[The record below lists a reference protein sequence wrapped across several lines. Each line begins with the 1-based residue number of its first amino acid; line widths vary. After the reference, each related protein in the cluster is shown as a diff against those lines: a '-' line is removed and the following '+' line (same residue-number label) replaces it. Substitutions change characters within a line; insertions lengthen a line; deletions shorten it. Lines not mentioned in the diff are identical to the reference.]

1 MTASP
6 IVIRGGRVIDAAR
19 RTVEPRDVLVTGDTI
34 AEIGPPGLAA
44 PADVRVIDA
53 AGRLISPGLIN
64 AHTHGHG
71 ALARGSGDRWTLEL
85 LLNAAG
91 WLGGNRTMED
101 RYLSTQ
107 IAAVEMVSK
116 GCTACYDLFFEF
128 PSPSVEGIETAA
140 RAYADVGMRA
150 VIAPMMADRTFWQAI
165 PGLMDALPPA
175 ARGEIERIRMAPW
188 ETSLAT
194 ARRAIE
200 TAKVDRALIRF
211 GLGPTIP
218 LHCSDEFIVGCR
230 DAARDLGVGV
240 HMHVAE
246 SKVQAVAGLAKYGK
260 TLVAH
265 LDALG
270 ILGPT
275 FTAAHC
281 VWLDDGD
288 IARFADRGV
297 SVAHNPGSNMRLGA
311 GVARVRRM
319 LDHHVNVGI
328 GTDGA
333 NCSDN
338 QNVFEAMRLA
348 SLVSRI
354 QGHDP
359 ARWLATGEVFT
370 AATTGGARALGFG
383 DGLGRLAP
391 GAKADLVLL
400 DLGHMNWVPLHDPI
414 NQMVHAEDG
423 TAVESVMIGGRLVV
437 DRRRVVGVDTAQ
449 LAARAQAAVE
459 RLRAANAPLR
469 QLADQLIPAIG
480 KFCGALTATP
490 YRTERHIAPE
500 PAAGTS

>member
-1 MTASP
+1 MP
-6 IVIRGGRVIDAAR
+6 PHVVLRGGRIIDLAR
-19 RTVEPRDVLVTGDTI
+19 RTTEPRDILVDGDTI
-34 AEIGPPGLAA
+34 AGIGPPGLAA
-44 PADVRVIDA
+44 PADARVIDA
-53 AGRLISPGLIN
+53 TGRLVAPGLVN

-71 ALARGSGDRWTLEL
+71 ALARGAGDRWSLEL

-91 WLGGNRTMED
+91 WLGANRSLED

-128 PSPSVEGIETAA
+128 PSPSLEGIEAAA

-165 PGLMDALPPA
+165 PGLMEALPGDVRPDV
-175 ARGEIERIRMAPW
+175 ERIQLSPW
-188 ETSLAT
+188 PASLAV

-200 TAKVDRALIRF
+200 TAKVDRDLIRF

-218 LHCSDEFIVGCR
+218 LHCSDEFILGCHEV
-230 DAARDLGVGV
+230 ARELGVGV

-246 SKVQAVAGLAKYGK
+246 SKVQAVSGVAKYGK

-270 ILGPT
+270 VLGPS

-288 IARFADRGV
+288 IARFGDRGV

-319 LDHHVNVGI
+319 LEHRVNVGI

-359 ARWLATGEVFT
+359 ARWLTTDEVYT
-370 AATTGGARALGFG
+370 AATVGGAHALGMG
-383 DGLGRLAP
+383 DAIGRLAP
-391 GAKADLVLL
+391 GAKADLVLF
-400 DLGHMNWVPLHDPI
+400 DLGHVNWVPLHDPV
-414 NQMVHAEDG
+414 NQIVHVEDG
-423 TAVESVMIGGRLVV
+423 TSVDSVMIGGRLVV
-437 DRRRVVGVDTAQ
+437 DRRRVVGVDPTR
-449 LAARAQAAVE
+449 LAARAEAAIE
-459 RLRAANAPLR
+459 RLRAANAGLR
-469 QLADQLIPAIG
+469 QLADRLVPAIG
-480 KFCGALTATP
+480 QFCSGLTATP
-490 YRTERHIAPE
+490 YRVERHIPTGNASCS
-500 PAAGTS
+500 TS